1 MAAGRCKTLRSST
14 FAALDCIRRHAE
26 PIETLARGVIYILD
40 FAAGPDISDE
50 LMDTRPNPSEP
61 KPRRAAEGL
70 DPARRPDRPA
80 VTDGGTGSKSYTDK
94 PYLTAGNEGAVTR
107 KRRWRW
113 VMIVA
118 LAATLAV
125 SGTIW
130 KQDSLPHW
138 THPWSTVQQEQV
150 QEQTLTL
157 TEADV
162 DQAATDAARAA
173 LSRGEIPP
181 VLAKADA
188 ETRSKVLSGE
198 EKLYTKNL
206 LNENED
212 KEVIVHVQ
220 VSSGGVLLG
229 EDTLTMAH
237 QNTTTFPARPGVPT
251 LFHHTVE
258 KAGPSGVVTCY
269 LQSAAGTVVH
279 TPPMAAGQSGD
290 FETIVR

>member
-1 MAAGRCKTLRSST
+1 
-14 FAALDCIRRHAE
+14 
-26 PIETLARGVIYILD
+26 
-40 FAAGPDISDE
+40 
-50 LMDTRPNPSEP
+50 
-61 KPRRAAEGL
+61 
-70 DPARRPDRPA
+70 
-80 VTDGGTGSKSYTDK
+80 
-94 PYLTAGNEGAVTR
+94 
-107 KRRWRW
+107 
-113 VMIVA
+113 MIVA

-125 SGTIW
+125 SGAVW

-138 THPWSTVQQEQV
+138 THPWSTIQQEQV

-212 KEVIVHVQ
+212 REVIVHVQ

-237 QNTTTFPARPGVPT
+237 QNTMTFPARPGVPT
-251 LFHHTVE
+251 HFHDTVE
-258 KAGPSGVVTCY
+258 KAGPNGVVTCY
-269 LQSAAGTVVH
+269 LHSAAGTVVH

-290 FETIVR
+290 LETIVR